1 MARFSSVVLLALAA
15 AVASARLT
23 GGGLNVLEAA
33 SENPVKV
40 APKVVDLPPSSS
52 TKAILAAMSST
63 SFCAASGPVG
73 AEHAAI
79 ASFFTQL
86 SIMKTCVACKALFSD
101 AKTAASTL
109 SAVSAA
115 TGKTSPKCDKPD
127 VAMKPVFEK
136 DAANVWALAQSTV
149 AVRDWLRVRAAPAP
163 APAPALL
170 STRAPLAA
178 AHAECQGQR
187 NRF

>member
-1 MARFSSVVLLALAA
+1 MVARFSSVVLLALAA

-23 GGGLNVLEAA
+23 GGGLNVLDAA
-33 SENPVKV
+33 NEKNPVKV

-149 AVRDWLRVRAAPAP
+149 AVRDWLRVCAAP